1 MSNIIVQVPMSD
13 CCLCRE
19 PLSNGKTT
27 VTIRE
32 KGANNINEY
41 SKLRNYSLCVEPGQ
55 TLHQD
60 CRREY
65 TNMKSFKG
73 AQQPKVVFSG
83 RKNSSRT
90 KTTAF
95 FVDSKPV
102 KLILVKGVSMYFQWE
117 QRTSRSTSKK
127 YAESEMTA
135 GQLMFYQGFSLYKIF
150 TVLPEM

>member
-1 MSNIIVQVPMSD
+1 MGD

-32 KGANNINEY
+32 KGAKNINEY
-41 SKLRNYSLCVEPGQ
+41 SKLRNDSICVEPGQ

-73 AQQPKVVFSG
+73 AQQPKAE
-83 RKNSSRT
+83 SRVLRSKEQFTGT

-102 KLILVKGVSMYFQWE
+102 KLILVKGVSMYFQ
-117 QRTSRSTSKK
+117 
-127 YAESEMTA
+127 
-135 GQLMFYQGFSLYKIF
+135 
-150 TVLPEM
+150 

>member
-1 MSNIIVQVPMSD
+1 MSD

-32 KGANNINEY
+32 KGAKNSN
-41 SKLRNYSLCVEPGQ
+41 LRNDSLCVEPGQ

-102 KLILVKGVSMYFQWE
+102 KLILVKGLSMYFQ
-117 QRTSRSTSKK
+117 
-127 YAESEMTA
+127 
-135 GQLMFYQGFSLYKIF
+135 
-150 TVLPEM
+150 